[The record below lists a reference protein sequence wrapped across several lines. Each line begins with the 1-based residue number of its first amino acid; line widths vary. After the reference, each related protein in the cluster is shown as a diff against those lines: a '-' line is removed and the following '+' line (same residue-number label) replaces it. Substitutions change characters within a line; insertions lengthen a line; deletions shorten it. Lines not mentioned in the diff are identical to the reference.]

1 MIFGLLNGIL
11 IAGQVSNNFGEGDP
25 IEKHKKAEA
34 DKLKAEE
41 DKLREMEKHFLNEKV
56 SVEEPAPAP
65 APQGSGAIAA
75 KIMGCFFLGMIVLSV
90 IVEMVKAV

>member
-1 MIFGLLNGIL
+1 MLLGLIL
-11 IAGQVSNNFGEGDP
+11 EAGSLWAIKDEAR
-25 IEKHKKAEA
+25 EKKAEA
-34 DKLKAEE
+34 DM
-41 DKLREMEKHFLNEKV
+41 LREMEKHFLNEKV
-56 SVEEPAPAP
+56 SVEEPAP